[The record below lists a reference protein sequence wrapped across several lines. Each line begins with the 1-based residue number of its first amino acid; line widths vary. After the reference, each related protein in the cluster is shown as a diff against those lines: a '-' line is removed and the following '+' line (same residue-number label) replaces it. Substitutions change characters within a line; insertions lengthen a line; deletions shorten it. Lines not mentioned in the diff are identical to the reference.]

1 MLQII
6 STTQAT
12 RSNMN
17 SVNDVTSKQIL
28 LPTPSVLKYV
38 GKQTVLVQKSSSIVM
53 EKSFTNISTS
63 QSSEISKSGTLV
75 SVFTPERT
83 RTQSVRNLYNN
94 TQSTSV
100 RDIFKNTQTWRV
112 DLRTIS
118 ATENVLIVRVNRT
131 YVGTKTY
138 KVYPSTV
145 VPQNST
151 RKVTG
156 SSGIVLNTTGDPH
169 RFFTANIS
177 KTLARKS
184 STVYRANTSVL
195 QSSVTQ
201 TQTSNGASYSKTEQ
215 TRVESTVSSSRSSQR
230 LESSSNYR
238 FLSSPST
245 IQTPQSSR
253 IINASLSPSSVLA
266 TEKLKTQVSV
276 TSTSYANKSHSSYT
290 NIYQNSTL
298 RDFKTSKTLV
308 SVYITS
314 SDGDSQFSRHGS
326 KSYLTTNIAYLS
338 STRTVNNSIK
348 PTKVVTTFPII
359 SQTSSNKESINIQR
373 QSSSLETTLE
383 SLRLSASLE
392 ASTEDVLSTSYNS
405 IVSELSATVV
415 ETKGS
420 GYHSGI
426 KSSHKVKF
434 LELFLD

>member
-1 MLQII
+1 
-6 STTQAT
+6 
-12 RSNMN
+12 MN

-38 GKQTVLVQKSSSIVM
+38 GKQTALVQKSSSIVM

-184 STVYRANTSVL
+184 SRVYRANTSVL

-201 TQTSNGASYSKTEQ
+201 TQTSNGASSSKTEQ

-245 IQTPQSSR
+245 IQTPQPSR
-253 IINASLSPSSVLA
+253 IINASLSPSVLA

-276 TSTSYANKSHSSYT
+276 TSTSYANKSYSSYT
-290 NIYQNSTL
+290 NTYQNSTL

-308 SVYITS
+308 SFYITS

-338 STRTVNNSIK
+338 STRSVNNVGSIK
-348 PTKVVTTFPII
+348 PTRVVTTFPNI
-359 SQTSSNKESINIQR
+359 SQTSSNKESINTQR